1 MAPGK
6 ELDAGPI
13 LEADSDENTGIFF
26 KYIGAFKAPPGAEAL
41 ELPEGAQA
49 LPGGPECSVSLSPS
63 SALLSVAD
71 GSAVTVY
78 ATKSIAASPDAPEA
92 LRAVAFDEPVAQ
104 FEVQPG
110 NEQRYAARLEDGS
123 LLLGEL
129 GAAPV
134 RATEDL
140 TPASCIAWAPSG
152 ETLAVAS
159 GDRVFLTD
167 PEGAV
172 QRSFRVKSL
181 ELQSDDDA
189 LAVDGLAW
197 ARPDALLV
205 SSRVL
210 AGGEPEPVAATCVV
224 SWQGAQAEQLSLH
237 ELFALNIV
245 PGRGQDALRC
255 AAIPEWGALVY
266 AHASAADD
274 HVKVL
279 LAGEGADGRGVA
291 AADVVDDRL
300 AIRVPNAPED
310 EDNYVTG
317 LGVDRVAGRGRPVP
331 NPVDPDAPDLPPQA
345 LLWLATSDGCLR
357 AYTLGSVADRADIVK
372 SEPRPLPDAPV
383 VAGSSGAA
391 GAALS
396 GGDKPDAA
404 AALSAAAA
412 VPLADSDSDFG
423 DEDSAGSNDDGD
435 SSDAKSSGALD
446 QPSAFSLPKPGQ
458 TELKPPAATAAPSAA
473 PFGSAGFPAA
483 VPEPPARLGGSEGIA
498 AGIEADFLKSL
509 LASRKLE
516 AETHAAVTSAL
527 EKADA
532 VSVSAGEIEECR
544 RGVAAAQ
551 TALREQQRSAARLAQ
566 SVKDVLRKTAAMPG
580 LLPEGQWSK
589 DRAATPIPDPML
601 ALASTQLRQQ
611 LTAARV
617 KLEELLTAVTVLED
631 RQRCVR
637 LGLEAAEPLRPEQLL
652 DLMKAQAEVT
662 SQRLSQLEDLKRE
675 ARSLGLLQVDD
686 DEGDED
692 GYADDLQDD
701 NSGELF
707 GGIANGKATPVGR
720 GAQGLPSLRS
730 VALPSPPRLSLPDA
744 TPKQGFA
751 FLGGGTAPPQEAR
764 FSGLAAQQTLS
775 PMPAAKP
782 VATKPVGAP
791 AGTGPLFGSP
801 APSSGLFGAMPQSS
815 AAPPASLSKK
825 ETKPALTAPTAAK
838 TAAAPAAAAKA
849 ASPASAAAAP
859 KPKPL
864 PARAP

>member
-1 MAPGK
+1 M
-6 ELDAGPI
+6 D
-13 LEADSDENTGIFF
+13 F
-26 KYIGAFKAPPGAEAL
+26 KPPRRSEAL

-78 ATKSIAASPDAPEA
+78 STKSIAASPDAPEA

-134 RATEDL
+134 RAKEDL
-140 TPASCIAWAPSG
+140 TLASCIAWAPNG

-224 SWQGAQAEQLSLH
+224 GWQGAQAEQLSLH

-300 AIRVPNAPED
+300 AIRVPNAPDD

-473 PFGSAGFPAA
+473 PFGSAGFVFGGGAPQETPAAKPGGLFGGFGGASLPAASSSAFAFTPAAPAMFGALATPGGFSSLPSTPSVFGPPPPTPNLGVASEPSSSLTSSAAAPSGLFGAPASNVAAPPAKPPSKAASSSQPPLPSASQLQAAAALKARVLGAPAAGGAPESLAASNGSSKSLTAAASTTVPKASSAAKPPTSQPPMPSLSQFKASQALASKVLSGGGGSTGAKESGTGKAALSTKSSAPAVPPAKTLSPRQPAA

-566 SVKDVLRKTAAMPG
+566 SVKVRWVLT
-580 LLPEGQWSK
+580 
-589 DRAATPIPDPML
+589 
-601 ALASTQLRQQ
+601 
-611 LTAARV
+611 
-617 KLEELLTAVTVLED
+617 
-631 RQRCVR
+631 
-637 LGLEAAEPLRPEQLL
+637 
-652 DLMKAQAEVT
+652 
-662 SQRLSQLEDLKRE
+662 
-675 ARSLGLLQVDD
+675 
-686 DEGDED
+686 
-692 GYADDLQDD
+692 
-701 NSGELF
+701 
-707 GGIANGKATPVGR
+707 R
-720 GAQGLPSLRS
+720 G
-730 VALPSPPRLSLPDA
+730 
-744 TPKQGFA
+744 
-751 FLGGGTAPPQEAR
+751 
-764 FSGLAAQQTLS
+764 
-775 PMPAAKP
+775 
-782 VATKPVGAP
+782 
-791 AGTGPLFGSP
+791 
-801 APSSGLFGAMPQSS
+801 
-815 AAPPASLSKK
+815 
-825 ETKPALTAPTAAK
+825 
-838 TAAAPAAAAKA
+838 
-849 ASPASAAAAP
+849 
-859 KPKPL
+859 
-864 PARAP
+864 